1 MQLFSLL
8 NYKILFLTVVST
20 LSDMASIVLLFPT
33 LKILLG
39 SASPLLESIFRWID
53 LELTVIVVCLLEI
66 VLILTAGITKII
78 LLKTIATSTEEIRKD
93 ITQRA
98 LKAVYNWNLEDFRK
112 TGATDITRTILSE
125 TDVFVANSVNPTYT
139 LYLHYFT
146 IFISLIILFVTDP
159 FSVIVGGGVFFV
171 ILAALFAFVSKNLN
185 HLSTKRE
192 DLNRRRF
199 QYVTDRVEAFEDQHF
214 YPYLSKGD
222 ERLHNIL
229 SSFASTNSSLQLIS
243 QIAKPTFE
251 LIVFMILIIVSFA
264 LSTVNTNIL
273 SDEKLVAIAVALYRL
288 LPGVSGIYQARSQFK
303 IGAESKRVI
312 EQLIMNSVEYYTK
325 DMPQTIINISCSGV
339 IMKRGNRLIKAP
351 LLELQKSKITL
362 LKGPSGCGKS
372 SFLHVILGLSHHSKG
387 TIKVNGAEG
396 NLFLN
401 INWFNHVSYVG
412 QKPSFVGNK
421 VRENFTEGDLAK
433 LQDVLLSFGLMNY
446 FENFENL
453 LEFNIDELS
462 GGQLQKIAIARA
474 CIKDSQV
481 LVLDEAMNAQDPISL
496 ENIMSYFRT
505 QNRIILLVSH
515 ENGIES
521 FCDEV
526 VEFN

>member
-199 QYVTDRVEAFEDQHF
+199 QYVTDRVD
-214 YPYLSKGD
+214 
-222 ERLHNIL
+222 
-229 SSFASTNSSLQLIS
+229 
-243 QIAKPTFE
+243 
-251 LIVFMILIIVSFA
+251 
-264 LSTVNTNIL
+264 
-273 SDEKLVAIAVALYRL
+273 
-288 LPGVSGIYQARSQFK
+288 
-303 IGAESKRVI
+303 
-312 EQLIMNSVEYYTK
+312 
-325 DMPQTIINISCSGV
+325 
-339 IMKRGNRLIKAP
+339 
-351 LLELQKSKITL
+351 
-362 LKGPSGCGKS
+362 
-372 SFLHVILGLSHHSKG
+372 
-387 TIKVNGAEG
+387 
-396 NLFLN
+396 
-401 INWFNHVSYVG
+401 
-412 QKPSFVGNK
+412 
-421 VRENFTEGDLAK
+421 
-433 LQDVLLSFGLMNY
+433 
-446 FENFENL
+446 
-453 LEFNIDELS
+453 
-462 GGQLQKIAIARA
+462 
-474 CIKDSQV
+474 
-481 LVLDEAMNAQDPISL
+481 
-496 ENIMSYFRT
+496 
-505 QNRIILLVSH
+505 
-515 ENGIES
+515 
-521 FCDEV
+521 
-526 VEFN
+526 